1 MTTLDKHPPL
11 DPKRHSTNKRVKPL
25 GENIFGTP
33 VLTAEGSKRVRP
45 GDDNTT
51 SAKFLGAGESLYQKT
66 ARLEEEARAKRLEE
80 AFKKESFLSEAH
92 RKLLDKGWRTG
103 NEQQTLSILRKK
115 QGNLT

>member
-1 MTTLDKHPPL
+1 MATLDKHPPL

-33 VLTAEGSKRVRP
+33 VLTAEGSKRVKV
-45 GDDNTT
+45 GDPNST
-51 SAKFLGAGESLYQKT
+51 SAKFLERGESLYQKT
-66 ARLEEEARAKRLEE
+66 ARLEAEARAKRLEE

-92 RKLLDKGWRTG
+92 KKLLDRGWRTR
-103 NEQQTLSILRKK
+103 NEQGTLDVLRKK